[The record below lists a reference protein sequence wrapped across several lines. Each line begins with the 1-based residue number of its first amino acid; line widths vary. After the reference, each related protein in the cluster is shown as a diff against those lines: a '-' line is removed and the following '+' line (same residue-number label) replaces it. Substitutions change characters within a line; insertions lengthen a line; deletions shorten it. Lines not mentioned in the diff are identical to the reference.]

1 MYSVCI
7 LLGHRMTARIGGA
20 LKPLETIG
28 TATTSEGRELALYH
42 RDGVYNLRVDGLEL
56 MSSRARGSEE
66 TLALLG
72 AHSLRGRNA
81 PRVLIG
87 GLGMGFTLRA
97 ALDALP
103 KSATIV
109 VAEVFEAVV
118 MWNRGPLSHLARSPL
133 SDPRAEV
140 VVSDVYAHL
149 AGSEAR
155 YDAILLDVDNG
166 PSAFTLDANDRLYNP
181 QGLALL
187 KSRLNRKGLLAV
199 WSADRD
205 PGSSAVSR
213 RPVSKP
219 VARVFRP
226 GPAPIESVTPIFL
239 GSL

>member
-1 MYSVCI
+1 
-7 LLGHRMTARIGGA
+7 MTERIGGT

-28 TATTSEGRELALYH
+28 TATTSEGKELALYH

-72 AHSLRGRNA
+72 AQALRGREA

-103 KSATIV
+103 KSSTIV
-109 VAEVFEAVV
+109 VAEVFEAIVT
-118 MWNRGPLSHLARSPL
+118 WNRGPLSHLARNPL
-133 SDPRAEV
+133 ANPRAEV

-149 AGSEAR
+149 ERSRTR

-166 PSAFTLDANDRLYNP
+166 PSAFTLDANDRLYHRR
-181 QGLALL
+181 GLELL
-187 KSRLNRKGLLAV
+187 KSRLTKKGLLAV
-199 WSADRD
+199 WSADPDPLFVRRLEKAGFKASSESVAAR
-205 PGSSAVSR
+205 PGS
-213 RPVSKP
+213 
-219 VARVFRP
+219 ARIRH
-226 GPAPIESVTPIFL
+226 TIFL
-239 GSL
+239 GTL